1 MSRLERRR
9 AERSRQPR
17 NRKTLLVLTL
27 VALLIAVASASYI
40 YFGGLTVSK
49 PKRQADFATGQHK
62 VNILVL
68 GVDERPGDK
77 GRSDTMFVISVDQK
91 SGETALLSIP
101 RDTRVKI
108 PGRGWDKINHA
119 YAEGGH
125 ELSRKAVEGLLGIP
139 IDYDMVIDFS
149 AFYKIVDAVGGVDVA
164 VEKRMY
170 YEDPYDDLIINLKPG
185 PQHMDGKT
193 AIQYVRYRDGDGDLG
208 RIERQQNF
216 IKAMLKEVASPAVIP
231 RIPAIIKEVS
241 AAIKTDLS
249 PGDMVNLAKM
259 FNDAA
264 RKGLKTDTVPGK
276 PAYIADISYWI
287 PDVTGLREHVAQ
299 LQGIPLDEKYLA
311 VARSLQAEYD
321 ASIPKEMKIIE
332 VPKNV
337 LPQKSAVA
345 PANPTAPVS
354 PKGTDKPASTSAPV
368 QPSKPVV
375 ADDKIRVE
383 IVNTS
388 GAADAGDKAASLL
401 RSQGFEIAS
410 VTSGNTANRNTVIVS
425 HTTNSAV
432 VSKLTSLP
440 FRYALQVTKN
450 DSKANVVTVILG
462 KDFVEK

>member
-9 AERSRQPR
+9 AERNRQPR

-27 VALLIAVASASYI
+27 LVLLIAVASASYS

-49 PKRQADFATGQHK
+49 PKRQADFATNQNK
-62 VNILVL
+62 INILVL
-68 GVDERPGDK
+68 GVDERQTDK
-77 GRSDTMFVISVDQK
+77 GRSDTMFVVSVDQK
-91 SGETALLSIP
+91 SGETAILSIP

-125 ELSRKAVEGLLGIP
+125 ELSRKSVEGLLGIP
-139 IDYDMVIDFS
+139 IDYDVVVDFA
-149 AFYKIVDAVGGVDVA
+149 AFYKIVDAVGGVDIA

-170 YEDPYDDLIINLKPG
+170 HEDPYDDLIINLKPG

-231 RIPAIIKEVS
+231 RIPAIIREVS

-249 PGDMVNLAKM
+249 PGDMINLAKM

-287 PDVTGLREHVAQ
+287 PDIVGLREHVAQ
-299 LQGIPLDEKYLA
+299 LQGIKLDEKYLA
-311 VARSLQAEYD
+311 AARSLQSDYD

-332 VPKNV
+332 VPKNA
-337 LPQKSAVA
+337 LPVKPPAA
-345 PANPTAPVS
+345 PAIPVTPAPPKTAE
-354 PKGTDKPASTSAPV
+354 KPASASSPV

-375 ADDKIRVE
+375 AEDKIRVE

-388 GAADAGDKAASLL
+388 GSADAGDKAASLL

-410 VTSGNTANRNTVIVS
+410 VTSGSTANKNTVIVS
-425 HTTNSAV
+425 HTTNNAV
-432 VSKLTSLP
+432 VGKLTNLP

-450 DSKANVVTVILG
+450 DSKANMVTVILG